1 LHHRLV
7 RMERA
12 VKRGGRQRGGR
23 QRGGRLEGWETCV
36 FGLFKTDPRFRG
48 MTEGTHQ
55 AL

>member
-12 VKRGGRQRGGR
+12 VKRGGR